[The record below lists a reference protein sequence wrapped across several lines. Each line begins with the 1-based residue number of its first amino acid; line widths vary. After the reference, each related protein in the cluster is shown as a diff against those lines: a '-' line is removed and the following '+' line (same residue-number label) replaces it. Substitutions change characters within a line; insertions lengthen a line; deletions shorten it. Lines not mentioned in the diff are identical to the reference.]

1 MIQFNLLPDVKLEFL
16 RTQRLKRLV
25 IATATLVTGVAL
37 LLFVI
42 MFVVV
47 NIVQKTQIS
56 SLKKDIAAN
65 SKKIAGV
72 SDINKILTV
81 QNQLTSLPSLHEQK
95 PDATRLFTFMGQF
108 TPVQATINKI
118 SIGFDTGH
126 IEMTGNADTL
136 ETVNRFVDTLKFTM
150 YHTSDSNDQKPAF
163 KTVVLNTFNLDSKVG
178 ATYSIGMDFEPLLFD
193 SHYVVV
199 LDVPKDKITTRS
211 ETERPLFST
220 PVKTDTEKK

>member
-42 MFVVV
+42 MFIIV

-56 SLKKDIAAN
+56 NIKNDIKAN

-72 SDINKILTV
+72 EDINKILTV
-81 QNQLTSLPSLHEQK
+81 QNQLTSLPSLHQQK
-95 PDATRLFTFMGQF
+95 PVATRLFTFITQF
-108 TPVQATINKI
+108 TPVQATINKV
-118 SIGFDTGH
+118 SVSYATNH

-163 KTVVLNTFNLDSKVG
+163 KTVVLNSFSVDAKVG
-178 ATYSIGMDFEPLLFD
+178 ATYNVGMDFDPLLFD
-193 SHYVVV
+193 SHYAVV